1 MVKLFLRAR
10 PMDTAADEDYKE
22 FVGRCGLSGE
32 AAELVAK
39 ISTKSMNENAPDL
52 AARGR
57 RRHFVLKPV
66 RTDRPLN
73 IYIYKGSDMP
83 GWTNLIL
90 SLTWI
95 LNICCLSGLV
105 LIFMESLHVR
115 CISTKFSKHIIV
127 QKSLILYSFCR
138 R

>member
-1 MVKLFLRAR
+1 MVKLILRVR

-22 FVGRCGLSGE
+22 FVGSCGLSGE

-52 AARGR
+52 AATRRRR

-66 RTDRPLN
+66 RTDRTLN

-83 GWTNLIL
+83 GWTNLVL

-105 LIFMESLHVR
+105 LIFMESLHVSD
-115 CISTKFSKHIIV
+115 IF
-127 QKSLILYSFCR
+127 
-138 R
+138 